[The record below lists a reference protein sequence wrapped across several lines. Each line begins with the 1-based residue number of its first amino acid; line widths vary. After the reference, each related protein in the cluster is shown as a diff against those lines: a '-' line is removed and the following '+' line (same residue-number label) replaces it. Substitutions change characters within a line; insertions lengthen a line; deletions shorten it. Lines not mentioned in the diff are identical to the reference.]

1 MKRVVIFALLLFCWS
16 ELSAQYTTSIQKVS
30 NYNPTGSL
38 AWGTKW
44 DSVIVMKNSLITVAT
59 VPIVGGRTMEYS
71 LNGVNSMLV
80 SPTYIN
86 TIQTSDVAIGG
97 FVTLPSPQSDF
108 SWPPPASFC
117 VNSFLPT
124 ILQNSTDTCALYLQQ
139 SAQDNST
146 NTTLKGL
153 SFKRTLTIY
162 KGSTQVHVAM
172 VLTNLGTATI
182 AHKGIWDI
190 TEDACY
196 STALTNDTMCW
207 AYVPLNPNSK
217 LGNGKHYKYLTQYAG
232 GTDSSENFQNVNGDT
247 NILGIQYK
255 GKNQTLVGADD
266 VAGWIA
272 FVNKRLGYSYV
283 KRFTYVPGASYP
295 DSVSISVYTNVGGS
309 AANSYFEVEVKG
321 PMIQLAPNDSLNF
334 SMDLYAARCPG
345 PIANVNN
352 AGVVSRR
359 LAAKVHPAGDSLT
372 ITGSFGVFYP
382 GYTKSILVNA
392 SGTVLGS
399 IDSTLVNPFDSVVVN
414 KAIPTFTGAT
424 KIYLALYTTAG
435 TFVGDLDSSVIPG
448 TSAIIQA
455 PALVPLN
462 VGNTRII
469 SHSGSLEI
477 HADINRPYSIEI
489 SRLDGRTVASF
500 SGVKPQSFSL
510 RTRGTPAGTLL
521 VRTCSGNAVSVQKVF
536 VGR

>member
-1 MKRVVIFALLLFCWS
+1 MKRVFIFALLFFCLS
-16 ELSAQYTTSIQKVS
+16 QISAQDTTSIQKVS
-30 NYNPTGSL
+30 NYNPTGSQ

-80 SPTYIN
+80 SPTYVN
-86 TIQTSDVAIGG
+86 TLPTADAAVGG

-108 SWPPPASFC
+108 SWPPPPSFC
-117 VNSFLPT
+117 VNPFLPT
-124 ILQNSTDTCALYLQQ
+124 IVQNSSDTCALYLQQ
-139 SAQDNST
+139 SAPDNST
-146 NTTLKGL
+146 NATLKGL
-153 SFKRTLTIY
+153 SFKRTLSIY

-182 AHKGIWDI
+182 PHKGIWDI

-207 AYVPLNPNSK
+207 AYVPLNPQSK

-232 GTDSSENFQNVNGDT
+232 NTDSSENFPNVAGDT

-255 GKNQTLVGADD
+255 GKTQVLVGADD

-272 FVNKRLGYSYV
+272 FVNRRLGYSYV

-295 DSVSISVYTNVGGS
+295 DSVSVSVYTNVGGS

-321 PMIQLAPNDSLNF
+321 PMATLAPNDSINF
-334 SMDLYAARCPG
+334 AMDLYAARCPG
-345 PIANVNN
+345 PIAAVNN

-359 LAAKVHPAGDSLT
+359 LGATPNTARDSVKL
-372 ITGSFGVFYP
+372 TGSYGVFYP

-392 SGTVLGS
+392 SGSVLAS
-399 IDSTLVNPFDSVVVN
+399 IDSTIVDPFDSVVVN
-414 KAIPTFTGAT
+414 RTIPMATGAT
-424 KIYLALYTTAG
+424 KMYLALYTTSG
-435 TFVGDLDSSVIPG
+435 TLVGDLDSGVISG
-448 TSAIIQA
+448 TSAVIPT
-455 PALVPLN
+455 PARMALKS
-462 VGNTRII
+462 GDTRII
-469 SHSGSLEI
+469 SHGGSLEI
-477 HADINRPYSIEI
+477 HADISGSYSIEI
-489 SRLDGRTVASF
+489 SRLDGKTVASF
-500 SGVKPQSFSL
+500 CGVKPQSFSYK
-510 RTRGTPAGTLL
+510 TRGTPAGTLL
-521 VRTCSGNAVSVQKVF
+521 VRTCSGNSVSVQKVF